1 MNAKAPLP
9 RLPDQTPTWGKAA
22 ALARDW
28 ELQQLADR
36 LDKLASGEPSSP
48 S

>member
-1 MNAKAPLP
+1 MNTKAPLP
-9 RLPDQTPTWGKAA
+9 RLPDQTLTWDKAA

-36 LDKLASGEPSSP
+36 LEKLANGEPSS
-48 S
+48 SS